1 MLKIMGSI
9 LVFAAAAGMAGTYK
23 RELAD
28 HLALLYALRKL
39 LVDLSCYGNGTR
51 QPVEVLLGCFVR
63 TPDERLNEICRKI
76 ADCLIEKNEKN
87 GEQVWKRVFEEYRK
101 KLCLTGEEIALIVEA
116 GGALFGRSEEENH
129 RRLTLIL
136 EQLDDRI
143 KTVRGELGEKQKI
156 YATVSMVMGGMLVIL
171 LI

>member
-1 MLKIMGSI
+1 MGSI

-87 GEQVWKRVFEEYRK
+87 GEQVWKRVLRNIGKTVFNRR
-101 KLCLTGEEIALIVEA
+101 GERAHR
-116 GGALFGRSEEENH
+116 GGGRRAFGRSEEENH

-136 EQLDDRI
+136 EQLMTGS

>member
-1 MLKIMGSI
+1 MSDLSHYFFFQAEDGIRDFCLSRG
-9 LVFAAAAGMAGTYK
+9 LGDVYK
-23 RELAD
+23 R
-28 HLALLYALRKL
+28 
-39 LVDLSCYGNGTR
+39 
-51 QPVEVLLGCFVR
+51 Q
-63 TPDERLNEICRKI
+63 
-76 ADCLIEKNEKN
+76 
-87 GEQVWKRVFEEYRK
+87 
-101 KLCLTGEEIALIVEA
+101 GEESALIGEA

-156 YATVSMVMGGMLVIL
+156 YATVSMVLGGMLVIL

>member
-51 QPVEVLLGCFVR
+51 Q
-63 TPDERLNEICRKI
+63 RLNEICRKI

-101 KLCLTGEEIALIVEA
+101 KLCLTGEESALIGEA

>member
-87 GEQVWKRVFEEYRK
+87 GEQVWKRVFEE
-101 KLCLTGEEIALIVEA
+101 
-116 GGALFGRSEEENH
+116 
-129 RRLTLIL
+129 
-136 EQLDDRI
+136 
-143 KTVRGELGEKQKI
+143 
-156 YATVSMVMGGMLVIL
+156 
-171 LI
+171 

>member
-101 KLCLTGEEIALIVEA
+101 KLCLTGEESVLIGEA
-116 GGALFGRSEEENH
+116 GGALFGAAKGRALLLCAHLSL
-129 RRLTLIL
+129 LTLGTVPTSIL
-136 EQLDDRI
+136 NQRRI
-143 KTVRGELGEKQKI
+143 PNLWQKN
-156 YATVSMVMGGMLVIL
+156 
-171 LI
+171 

>member
-1 MLKIMGSI
+1 M
-9 LVFAAAAGMAGTYK
+9 
-23 RELAD
+23 
-28 HLALLYALRKL
+28 
-39 LVDLSCYGNGTR
+39 
-51 QPVEVLLGCFVR
+51 R
-63 TPDERLNEICRKI
+63 TTDERLNEICRKI

-101 KLCLTGEEIALIVEA
+101 KLCLTGEESALIGEA

>member
-101 KLCLTGEEIALIVEA
+101 K
-116 GGALFGRSEEENH
+116 
-129 RRLTLIL
+129 
-136 EQLDDRI
+136 
-143 KTVRGELGEKQKI
+143 TVFNRRGERAHRGGGRRAFREKRRRKSQKTH
-156 YATVSMVMGGMLVIL
+156 AHFRTAG
-171 LI
+171 

>member
-1 MLKIMGSI
+1 MPRRRGWQ
-9 LVFAAAAGMAGTYK
+9 AHT

-101 KLCLTGEEIALIVEA
+101 KLCLTGEESALIGEA

>member
-76 ADCLIEKNEKN
+76 ADCLCCI
-87 GEQVWKRVFEEYRK
+87 Q
-101 KLCLTGEEIALIVEA
+101 C
-116 GGALFGRSEEENH
+116 NH
-129 RRLTLIL
+129 RLIHAQHGLCNKQIHPCIHQGFHLFLICLIQFIISQILTYIFFY
-136 EQLDDRI
+136 DF
-143 KTVRGELGEKQKI
+143 TI
-156 YATVSMVMGGMLVIL
+156 YKSL
-171 LI
+171 

>member
-101 KLCLTGEEIALIVEA
+101 KLCLTGEESVLI
-116 GGALFGRSEEENH
+116 GARHPKEVCSLAVQLNSQCDPTGAPYHFVLRTWAEEG
-129 RRLTLIL
+129 IS
-136 EQLDDRI
+136 
-143 KTVRGELGEKQKI
+143 
-156 YATVSMVMGGMLVIL
+156 A
-171 LI
+171 

>member
-1 MLKIMGSI
+1 M
-9 LVFAAAAGMAGTYK
+9 VFVFYTKKFCVLCAK
-23 RELAD
+23 QQ
-28 HLALLYALRKL
+28 LY
-39 LVDLSCYGNGTR
+39 
-51 QPVEVLLGCFVR
+51 
-63 TPDERLNEICRKI
+63 
-76 ADCLIEKNEKN
+76 
-87 GEQVWKRVFEEYRK
+87 
-101 KLCLTGEEIALIVEA
+101 LTGEESALIGEA

-156 YATVSMVMGGMLVIL
+156 YATVSMVLGGMLVIL

>member
-87 GEQVWKRVFEEYRK
+87 GELVWKRVFEEYRK
-101 KLCLTGEEIALIVEA
+101 KLYLTGEESALIGEA

-129 RRLTLIL
+129 RRLCDC
-136 EQLDDRI
+136 QYGAGGNARHSSD
-143 KTVRGELGEKQKI
+143 LGGRKAKQK
-156 YATVSMVMGGMLVIL
+156 GMKYDEREFDF
-171 LI
+171 

>member
-63 TPDERLNEICRKI
+63 TRSSGRRAARFSGEAKKKI
-76 ADCLIEKNEKN
+76 TEDS
-87 GEQVWKRVFEEYRK
+87 
-101 KLCLTGEEIALIVEA
+101 
-116 GGALFGRSEEENH
+116 RSF
-129 RRLTLIL
+129 
-136 EQLDDRI
+136 
-143 KTVRGELGEKQKI
+143 
-156 YATVSMVMGGMLVIL
+156 
-171 LI
+171 

>member
-87 GEQVWKRVFEEYRK
+87 GELVWKRFFEEYRK
-101 KLCLTGEEIALIVEA
+101 KLCLTGEESALIEEA

-143 KTVRGELGEKQKI
+143 KTVRGELGEK
-156 YATVSMVMGGMLVIL
+156 
-171 LI
+171 

>member
-87 GEQVWKRVFEEYRK
+87 GEPVSYTHLRAHETGRNLVCRLLLEKKKKKKTYDEWKTKNRH
-101 KLCLTGEEIALIVEA
+101 A
-116 GGALFGRSEEENH
+116 
-129 RRLTLIL
+129 
-136 EQLDDRI
+136 
-143 KTVRGELGEKQKI
+143 
-156 YATVSMVMGGMLVIL
+156 
-171 LI
+171 

>member
-1 MLKIMGSI
+1 MISPARLVKNACSSLPLCFKTCPITVTRIPTAAILKIK
-9 LVFAAAAGMAGTYK
+9 FT
-23 RELAD
+23 
-28 HLALLYALRKL
+28 
-39 LVDLSCYGNGTR
+39 
-51 QPVEVLLGCFVR
+51 
-63 TPDERLNEICRKI
+63 
-76 ADCLIEKNEKN
+76 LIE
-87 GEQVWKRVFEEYRK
+87 
-101 KLCLTGEEIALIVEA
+101 EA